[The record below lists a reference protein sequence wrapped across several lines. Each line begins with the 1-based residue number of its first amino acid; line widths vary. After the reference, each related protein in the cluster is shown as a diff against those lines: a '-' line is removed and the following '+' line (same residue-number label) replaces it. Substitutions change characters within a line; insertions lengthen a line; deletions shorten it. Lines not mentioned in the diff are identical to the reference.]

1 MLSLYRRLIELRRNE
16 PALAVGDYAA
26 LAAEGSVLAYRRRH
40 AGRELLVALNLGAVP
55 AALRLPAGAGSYA
68 PLLTTRLDAG
78 RPPEGDL
85 LELQGDEGVI
95 LALT

>member
-1 MLSLYRRLIELRRNE
+1 M
-16 PALAVGDYAA
+16 
-26 LAAEGSVLAYRRRH
+26 LAYRRRH

-55 AALRLPAGAGSYA
+55 AALRLPAGAGSYE

-85 LELQGDEGVI
+85 LELRGDEGVI
-95 LALT
+95 LRAHLTTSSGPSTI